1 MRVVPSLTTPSK
13 RAPRREPPSPK
24 KARAPEIPAS
34 NGQVDGAGLSEAEI
48 VRAAREIIAEVG
60 VQGLT
65 MRRLSNDLGVAL
77 GATYHHIATKHDL
90 LLLVGRNL
98 YSEVSVFVEGG
109 TWDAKLKSLM
119 MNQSAIIG
127 RYPGMGNFLMTHVD
141 ELVPSD
147 LNKTVRE
154 ILVEVGFSEREM
166 TALMGALFF
175 YVTGMSAGG
184 LAAAT
189 AKVFR
194 GRNMLAL
201 FEDGLDMLITGA
213 RVRMEVDR
221 KAKRR
226 AARP

>member
-1 MRVVPSLTTPSK
+1 M
-13 RAPRREPPSPK
+13 
-24 KARAPEIPAS
+24 
-34 NGQVDGAGLSEAEI
+34 
-48 VRAAREIIAEVG
+48 RAAREIIAEVG

-77 GATYHHIATKHDL
+77 GATYHHVATKHDL

-98 YSEVSVFVEGG
+98 YSEVSVSVEGG
-109 TWDAKLKSLM
+109 TWDTKLKSLM
-119 MNQSAIIG
+119 MNQYAIIG